1 MTPKH
6 ADSVI
11 CPKCGYDQSGHVDT
25 WTDRCP
31 LQGVCTECGLE
42 FDWVDVM
49 DAKRVRLHWYSEHAS
64 GFKQMLARTPSTILR
79 LLFPPVFWSRVTVMM
94 EVRLRSLLLW
104 VLTLAIGMHL
114 LASIFV
120 GLGVWT
126 EYGVWRYGSF
136 SQYISSFG
144 ILGVAR
150 LIFNAIFAGVAYME
164 FDPSGDLFFGFS
176 LGSYSPMS
184 DNWFVLLPF
193 SGIAG
198 LWLIVLLVIPTTRK
212 LAKLRGV
219 HIARAAIISALV
231 ILMIF
236 QCARAMSGIQ
246 MWVGIPNWIGILVGW
261 IFIAIAVWFLV
272 FWASAVRT
280 GWKIRPSWLLI
291 LLGTIASIL
300 GGIVAIALP
309 TLLS

>member
-1 MTPKH
+1 
-6 ADSVI
+6 
-11 CPKCGYDQSGHVDT
+11 
-25 WTDRCP
+25 
-31 LQGVCTECGLE
+31 
-42 FDWVDVM
+42 
-49 DAKRVRLHWYSEHAS
+49 
-64 GFKQMLARTPSTILR
+64 
-79 LLFPPVFWSRVTVMM
+79 
-94 EVRLRSLLLW
+94 
-104 VLTLAIGMHL
+104 
-114 LASIFV
+114 
-120 GLGVWT
+120 
-126 EYGVWRYGSF
+126 
-136 SQYISSFG
+136 
-144 ILGVAR
+144 
-150 LIFNAIFAGVAYME
+150 
-164 FDPSGDLFFGFS
+164 
-176 LGSYSPMS
+176 
-184 DNWFVLLPF
+184 
-193 SGIAG
+193 
-198 LWLIVLLVIPTTRK
+198 LIVLLVIPTTRK